1 MMNTRFSLNPCA
13 LSFVRNI
20 RRKTDRCCTRK
31 SLVLFMLL
39 CCCIAFC
46 GPAFADSHHKRN
58 ILILHSYHPGYKWTD
73 DETRGILDG
82 LESVK
87 DTTKIYIEYMGTK
100 WANSDS
106 YFDSLLTTYREK
118 YRDIRFAVLFVTDN
132 DAFDFVRTHRDS
144 VFGKVPV
151 VFCGVNWFRDEDL
164 KGQTLFTGVNE
175 DADIAAT
182 LDVMLALH
190 PKTTSVLAVMDSTTT
205 GRIMRTKILELEPQY
220 RGKIAFRIL
229 QDMDM
234 AEILKTV
241 AAAPENSLV
250 LLTVFQKDRAGV
262 FFEYG
267 ESTSLLSKKSRVP
280 VYGLWD
286 FNLGFGIVGGKLTS
300 GYAQGSSAATLGLR
314 ILQGESADAIPVI
327 KKSPNK
333 YLFDFEQLSRFN
345 LSKTGLP
352 DGSEI
357 INEPPSFYA
366 VNKTLLWSLL
376 GGILLLSSIVV
387 VLGINIQQRRK
398 AQAELQQAHD
408 ELEQRVHDRT
418 ADLVRVNEL
427 LQQEN
432 SERTKAEAEVRTLNA
447 ELCEFNQ
454 EIENLVSERT
464 MNLMALA
471 VAYRVRNPVTV
482 IGATSRRIIE
492 KSTSCQGLSP
502 ALQEQLGI
510 LSESAAQLEQIVA
523 DFQSLLSSRQT
534 VFHHLDI
541 NEAIESVL
549 HLMRREAETREIE
562 LVTDLHEQPLM
573 INAQINLL
581 KIALFHLIRN
591 ALEATPRRGK
601 VRIATMREGEKVI
614 LIVHDSGQ
622 GIPQDT
628 IGKIFEPF
636 YSTKNRSFGMGLP
649 LVRQVVAEHMGDIHV
664 ESEVGAGST
673 FRITFPT
680 RWKER

>member
-1 MMNTRFSLNPCA
+1 VKTRIPINLHK
-13 LSFVRNI
+13 LSFCAVIRLKNI
-20 RRKTDRCCTRK
+20 RSGLLKGILL
-31 SLVLFMLL
+31 LVLF
-39 CCCIAFC
+39 CSCIAVPV
-46 GPAFADSHHKRN
+46 PADADSHPKQN
-58 ILILHSYHPGYKWTD
+58 ILILNSYHPGYKWTD

-82 LESVK
+82 LESMK
-87 DTTKIYIEYMGTK
+87 DASKFYIEYMGTK
-100 WANSDS
+100 WANSAP
-106 YFDSLLTTYREK
+106 YFDSLLATYREK
-118 YRDIRFAVLFVTDN
+118 YRDIRFSVIFVTDN
-132 DAFDFVRTHRDS
+132 DAFEFVRTHRNS
-144 VFGKVPV
+144 IFGNVPV
-151 VFCGVNWFRDEDL
+151 VFCGVNWFKDEDL
-164 KGQTLFTGVNE
+164 KGQKLFTGINE

-182 LDVMLALH
+182 LDLMLALH

-205 GRIMRTKILELEPQY
+205 GRIVHAKILELEPQY

-229 QDMDM
+229 KDMDM

-262 FFEYG
+262 FFEYS
-267 ESTSLLSKKSRVP
+267 ESTSLLSKNSRVP

-300 GYAQGSSAATLGLR
+300 GYAQGSNAAQLGLR
-314 ILQGESADAIPVI
+314 ILQGESADSIPVI

-333 YLFDFEQLSRFN
+333 YLFDFEQLTRFN
-345 LSKTGLP
+345 LSTTSLP
-352 DGSEI
+352 AGSEI

-376 GGILLLSSIVV
+376 GGILLLSGIVI
-387 VLGINIQQRRK
+387 VLAINIHQRRK

-408 ELEQRVHDRT
+408 ELEQRVRDRT

-427 LQQEN
+427 LQTEN
-432 SERTKAEAEVRTLNA
+432 SERTRAEAEVRTLNT

-454 EIENLVSERT
+454 EIESLVSERT

-471 VAYRVRNPVTV
+471 VADKVRNPVTI
-482 IGATSRRIIE
+482 IGATSRRIAG
-492 KSTSCQGLSP
+492 KSVSYTEFPPELR
-502 ALQEQLGI
+502 EQLSV
-510 LSESAAQLEQIVA
+510 LSESAVQLEQIVA
-523 DFQSLLSSRQT
+523 DFQTLLSSRQS
-534 VFHHLDI
+534 VFRHLDL
-541 NEAIESVL
+541 NQVIESIL

-562 LVTDLHEQPLM
+562 LNAVLHDQPLM
-573 INAQINLL
+573 INAEINLL

-601 VRIATMREGEKVI
+601 VRITTMREGEKIV
-614 LIVHDSGQ
+614 LIVHDSGR
-622 GIPQDT
+622 GIPQDAVS
-628 IGKIFEPF
+628 KIFEPF
-636 YSTKNRSFGMGLP
+636 YSTKDKSFGMGLP
-649 LVRQVVAEHMGDIHV
+649 LVRQVVSEHMGDIHV

-673 FRITFPT
+673 FRITFPP